1 MEKDIFYLT
10 KYLLSYICDEF
21 HEKDLRNGI
30 NSYYSMSCGL
40 ILNMNKNNEKVIQKD
55 LQDELLTPKSVT
67 SELVSKMINDGLI
80 YKEKDELDKR
90 KDNLYLTNKGKE
102 FAVSNLK
109 LENDVQNEI
118 LSLFDTEEEKENF
131 YNLYSKL
138 INKIKEKKRN
148 EKKDK

>member
-80 YKEKDELDKR
+80 YKEKDELDKYYEYA
-90 KDNLYLTNKGKE
+90 KEAYEIGKKMRQ
-102 FAVSNLK
+102 AY
-109 LENDVQNEI
+109 NDG
-118 LSLFDTEEEKENF
+118 D
-131 YNLYSKL
+131 YSKGEEL
-138 INKIKEKKRN
+138 IKKFEEAMKEGKTYDELKVSKTNNKQKYPYYTKA
-148 EKKDK
+148 